1 MLDHNNHNSREQQKN
16 SSGEIVYHR
25 KYRKQTKK
33 WDTTPT
39 LTSKKYEY
47 IPELLKVIFDE
58 RATTSVPLKRK
69 LPLSPQHPARLQETI
84 AHKPPEDTASL
95 VANKRSRF
103 Q

>member
-1 MLDHNNHNSREQQKN
+1 MYHQYIITYNVFHLLPSRNQSYKACIHLAVLDHNNHNSREQQKN

-47 IPELLKVIFDE
+47 VHP
-58 RATTSVPLKRK
+58 RAFEGYL
-69 LPLSPQHPARLQETI
+69 
-84 AHKPPEDTASL
+84 
-95 VANKRSRF
+95 
-103 Q
+103 